1 MTQDIVR
8 ESTMK
13 FILESEKTMS
23 LAAHIEDALLEIR
36 KQSVKLAIEGVK
48 DYLEKRPENKD
59 WKFVANL
66 KEGNIMR
73 PWQPLILRKNSWLEE
88 KEVHGPSGVQ
98 LISGQ
103 LGWKEVYIRA
113 VFYSKTLSEHKE
125 RIESLL
131 KDYRGKLKLTASS
144 KENYLMA
151 SAGLEDELGDW
162 TSPKFCI
169 RIRKQPDKDKIACD
183 IATHMINLARAVDYS
198 AS

>member
-8 ESTMK
+8 ESTMQ
-13 FILESEKTMS
+13 FILESEKTMN

-36 KQSVKLAIEGVK
+36 KQSVKLAIK
-48 DYLEKRPENKD
+48 DVENYFSKWSENKD
-59 WKFVANL
+59 WKFVSDL
-66 KEGNIMR
+66 REGNIMKA
-73 PWQPLILRKNSWLEE
+73 WQPLILRKNSWSEE

-103 LGWKEVYIRA
+103 PGWKEVHIRA

-144 KENYLMA
+144 KENYLMT

-169 RIRKQPDKDKIACD
+169 RIREQPDKIACD
-183 IATHMINLARAVDYS
+183 LATHMINLAKAVDYS